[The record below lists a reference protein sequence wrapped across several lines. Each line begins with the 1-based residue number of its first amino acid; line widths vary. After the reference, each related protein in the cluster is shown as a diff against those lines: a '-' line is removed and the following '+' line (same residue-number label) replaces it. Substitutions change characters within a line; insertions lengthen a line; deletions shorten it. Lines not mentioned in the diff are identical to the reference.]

1 MKGSH
6 ICTYHQQRM
15 LKLSTLPA
23 IIILVYECVAH
34 SHSHHNHNH
43 HNHHHDHRGLKGG
56 LRNCGTPQPTEEDDA
71 LAAVAIKHYI
81 QHNVQFVEDIIVPTY
96 VHIIYPD
103 GSDPT
108 VNEAYGNVQAQ
119 IDVINDAFTG
129 YTFDL
134 VETTLTQNSEW
145 WTAEASSSVD
155 LEMKRALR
163 QGDSTTLNI
172 YYNTP
177 SKDLNED
184 EYLLGYATFPWWFN
198 DWPGDDGVVVLHSAS
213 KGGSAAPYNEGD
225 TLTHEVVRSILLID

>member
-1 MKGSH
+1 M
-6 ICTYHQQRM
+6 M

-34 SHSHHNHNH
+34 SHHHHHDHNH
-43 HNHHHDHRGLKGG
+43 HHDHDHRGLKGG

-103 GSDPT
+103 GSGPT
-108 VNEAYGNVQAQ
+108 VNEVYGNVQAQ
-119 IDVINDAFTG
+119 IDVINDAFIG

-134 VETTLTQNSEW
+134 VETTVTQNSDW

-163 QGDSTTLNI
+163 RGDSTTLNI

-177 SKDLNED
+177 TDD
-184 EYLLGYATFPWWFN
+184 EGYTSLGYAYFPWSIIYPDYDYAN
-198 DWPGDDGVVVLHSAS
+198 DGVVVLHSAS
-213 KGGSAAPYNEGD
+213 KGGSFAPFNEGD

>member
-1 MKGSH
+1 
-6 ICTYHQQRM
+6 
-15 LKLSTLPA
+15 
-23 IIILVYECVAH
+23 
-34 SHSHHNHNH
+34 
-43 HNHHHDHRGLKGG
+43 
-56 LRNCGTPQPTEEDDA
+56 
-71 LAAVAIKHYI
+71 VAIKHYI

-108 VNEAYGNVQAQ
+108 VNEVYDNAQAQ
-119 IDVINDAFTG
+119 IDVINDAFMG

-177 SKDLNED
+177 TDED
-184 EYLLGYATFPWWFN
+184 GNVLLGYAYFPWN
-198 DWPGDDGVVVLHSAS
+198 IIYPNYDYANDGVVVWNSAS
-213 KGGSAAPYNEGD
+213 KGGSAAPFNEGD